1 VSNSLARAPCSSAC
15 STLANWAAG
24 SLDRGPSDPT
34 AKARHRPAQNGHAR
48 HGRSGGTRQA
58 RWQPRPECGPGRTRS
73 AARSRRASRVARSSW
88 VWDSGWSTSPDP
100 HTASTQPSTHLPDV
114 VVGCGVAVPGP
125 GWASGAGLAAFGAL
139 TGWVVLAWMFGNP
152 RRTRAGVRRPG
163 AAGRSQRRRRSSA
176 NLRARRSWV
185 WEAMASQS
193 PAVGGLGGAELRAGP
208 AQGLLEQ
215 SEGVLKIEPT
225 EKRLPPA
232 VDVGGGGAGARRP
245 QPPRLGVTVAGR
257 VVDLQADQR
266 ALDDGQLAVVV
277 QPAGPV
283 GEPGMQPVPAAGHR
297 GAAAAHLRPAAAA
310 LPAARRSPPRPWPSA
325 SATYPG
331 QPAERSAH
339 LRPPSTR
346 GRRLQ
351 PLHPAPRPT
360 NSIPFPLS
368 RWPHGRRLES
378 CRS

>member
-1 VSNSLARAPCSSAC
+1 MGALVGHAKLAGNLGLSAALGEQVGGAQP
-15 STLANWAAG
+15 SGLTGGTLILGLGQRVVDIA
-24 SLDRGPSDPT
+24 GPS
-34 AKARHRPAQNGHAR
+34 HSSNPAVNP
-48 HGRSGGTRQA
+48 S
-58 RWQPRPECGPGRTRS
+58 
-73 AARSRRASRVARSSW
+73 SRRGGGLR
-88 VWDSGWSTSPDP
+88 
-100 HTASTQPSTHLPDV
+100 
-114 VVGCGVAVPGP
+114 VAVPGP
-125 GWASGAGLAAFGAL
+125 GRASGAGLAAFGAL

-185 WEAMASQS
+185 WEAMASQG

-215 SEGVLKIEPT
+215 SEGVLKIERT

-297 GAAAAHLRPAAAA
+297 GAAAARRRCSSRSAAFSSSA
-310 LPAARRSPPRPWPSA
+310 LAKRQRNPPRPAGRAVCAPA
-325 SATYPG
+325 ATLDTRPKVTTVAPG
-331 QPAERSAH
+331 AK
-339 LRPPSTR
+339 TR
-346 GRRLQ
+346 
-351 PLHPAPRPT
+351 
-360 NSIPFPLS
+360 
-368 RWPHGRRLES
+368 
-378 CRS
+378 